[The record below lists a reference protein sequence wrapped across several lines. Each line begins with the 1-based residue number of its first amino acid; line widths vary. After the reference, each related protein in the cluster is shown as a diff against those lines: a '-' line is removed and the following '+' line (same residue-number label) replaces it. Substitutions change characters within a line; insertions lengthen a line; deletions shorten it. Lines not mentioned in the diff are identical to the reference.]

1 VTEGL
6 APEGA
11 EEAPMSRRSKLV
23 LVALIVLVLG
33 ACVTINVYFPEA
45 EIENLS
51 ERIEEEVAKQAA
63 EQQGGDTP
71 DEGADEA
78 AEGDGSQTSSRAPRP
93 GLLDALIGVRPAYAA
108 EVEDPGISN
117 PAIEKIIDS
126 RAKRVGEIK
135 RFKDMGVIGEANDG
149 TLALRDLSGLE
160 DLRQRARVQKLVREE
175 NEDRKALYRE
185 IAKAK
190 DLEPSQ
196 IPRVAS
202 TYAETLRERAAKGH
216 WIQLENGEWTRR

>member
-1 VTEGL
+1 
-6 APEGA
+6 
-11 EEAPMSRRSKLV
+11 MSRRSKLV
-23 LVALIVLVLG
+23 LVGLIVLVLG

-63 EQQGGDTP
+63 EQQGKQEDETP
-71 DEGADEA
+71 AEGADEA
-78 AEGDGSQTSSRAPRP
+78 PEGDEPQTSSRAPRP
-93 GLLDALIGVRPAYAA
+93 GLLDALFGVRPAYAA

-117 PAIEKIIDS
+117 PAIQKIIDS
-126 RAKRVGEIK
+126 RAKRVDEIK

-149 TLALRDLSGLE
+149 TLAIRDLSRLE

-216 WIQLENGEWTRR
+216 WIQLENGEWKRR